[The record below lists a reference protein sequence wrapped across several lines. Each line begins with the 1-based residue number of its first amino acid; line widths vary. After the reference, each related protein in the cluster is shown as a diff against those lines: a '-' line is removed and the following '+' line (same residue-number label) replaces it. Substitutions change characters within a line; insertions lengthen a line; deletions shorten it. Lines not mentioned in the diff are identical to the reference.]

1 MKNDYGYD
9 LNDDFIYIRIKKYN
23 LSQEEW
29 MKVKDTL
36 SPKMYNRFLS
46 IYWGKKKT
54 WFEKH

>member
-36 SPKMYNRFLS
+36 SPKMYKRFLS